1 MALSAGIPIV
11 PVIIRNADIVAAR
24 DSATI
29 NPGTVDVVVKP
40 PIPVDGWN
48 LDNLDEKIAEVREI
62 YMATLANWPK
72 N

>member
-1 MALSAGIPIV
+1 MAAGLPIV
-11 PVIIRNADIVAAR
+11 PSDHSQRRLVAAR
-24 DSATI
+24 DSTTI
-29 NPGTVDVVVKP
+29 NPGTVDVVVLP